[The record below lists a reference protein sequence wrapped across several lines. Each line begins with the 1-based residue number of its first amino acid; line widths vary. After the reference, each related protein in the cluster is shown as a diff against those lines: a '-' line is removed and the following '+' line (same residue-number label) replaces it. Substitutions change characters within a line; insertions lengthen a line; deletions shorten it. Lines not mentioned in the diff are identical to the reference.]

1 MAKSTNALGF
11 RCQPLVTVELQ
22 LPGDLFLSL
31 CSLDRIQNQ
40 FDELIFCGLVIDN
53 AIVIQIS
60 DDRQVQ
66 ETLNGFDVYPAPK
79 TAAARGLNRT
89 AAAHGTALAPLIQP
103 HALRCKTADNP
114 LISICQSV
122 VGSLP
127 ETDRLRL
134 ELTRTCQ

>member
-1 MAKSTNALGF
+1 MLADMAKSTNALSF

-40 FDELIFCGLVIDN
+40 IDELIFCGLVIDN

-66 ETLNGFDVYPAPK
+66 ETLNGFDLRYICYP
-79 TAAARGLNRT
+79 L
-89 AAAHGTALAPLIQP
+89 LIG
-103 HALRCKTADNP
+103 A
-114 LISICQSV
+114 ISSKLSIQRIRISV
-122 VGSLP
+122 
-127 ETDRLRL
+127 
-134 ELTRTCQ
+134 